1 MNRITIDNYGT
12 VFSQLAEKIQAL
24 EQSGDELVMK
34 TAKDIRTELEEIRQ
48 GGDQLKKDNEVLK
61 IGVVGQVK
69 AGKSSFLNS
78 LFFNGENVLPRA
90 STPMTA
96 GLTVLKY
103 GDTNQFEVEYYNN
116 KEWETFE
123 DNAKYYDQQVQ
134 NQKLQDPSLTD
145 EEAAKLANIDSRIC
159 AAKELVAN
167 CSRSARANI
176 QETSKVDTK
185 DFAGI
190 TDLQDI
196 LEDYVGANGNYTSI
210 VKCLTIK
217 MHDERLKD
225 IEIVDTPGVNDPVL
239 SREQRT
245 REFLRGCHGVFFL
258 SYSGRFFDSTDVN
271 FLTERIGDQGIGT
284 VVLIASKFDSV
295 LQDLGTKYRD
305 DLSSAIEDCQ
315 RTLKK
320 QYRNNITTSN
330 FKGSDPIVD
339 FSSGIGFSI
348 SQKPEGQWDSI
359 EAHVVKQ
366 MKLFYPSYFSSDEDI
381 RNTFYALSQ
390 MDDIREKYLD
400 KTFKDNKDK
409 IIKDKVNAY
418 FLNAGDNIGTKVQ
431 KEKEKL
437 QTNIDALNSGD
448 IESLQQRKDVLGGII
463 VTIKGSLDSILS
475 RATERA
481 EKYQKDILNSFHFD
495 YKIPV
500 TEENETFSRR
510 GTVFSDNIKTFNCT
524 YKTVDINDLLKSA
537 TQKVQKSLQDISQS
551 WENKNRD
558 VLKFIRDSISEIITE
573 NEQKDDSGKVDG
585 RILRNILEEILDGMS
600 NKATIDVQSNV
611 FQLKDALTA
620 RLQGK
625 ELRIELGACEENTAQ
640 NEVRK
645 QAEKLVQ
652 EIREEFE
659 IWSKSI
665 YQAARK
671 SLEQAREDSINVLIS
686 QTREFITRVK
696 DGLAG
701 YLSDLEKDLNDKTAK
716 LQIRSAALNEL
727 NKIEQ
732 EL

>member
-1 MNRITIDNYGT
+1 
-12 VFSQLAEKIQAL
+12 
-24 EQSGDELVMK
+24 
-34 TAKDIRTELEEIRQ
+34 
-48 GGDQLKKDNEVLK
+48 
-61 IGVVGQVK
+61 
-69 AGKSSFLNS
+69 
-78 LFFNGENVLPRA
+78 
-90 STPMTA
+90 
-96 GLTVLKY
+96 
-103 GDTNQFEVEYYNN
+103 
-116 KEWETFE
+116 
-123 DNAKYYDQQVQ
+123 
-134 NQKLQDPSLTD
+134 
-145 EEAAKLANIDSRIC
+145 
-159 AAKELVAN
+159 
-167 CSRSARANI
+167 
-176 QETSKVDTK
+176 
-185 DFAGI
+185 
-190 TDLQDI
+190 
-196 LEDYVGANGNYTSI
+196 
-210 VKCLTIK
+210 
-217 MHDERLKD
+217 
-225 IEIVDTPGVNDPVL
+225 VDTPGVNDPVL

-524 YKTVDINDLLKSA
+524 YKTVDINDLLESA

>member
-190 TDLQDI
+190 TDLQNI

-524 YKTVDINDLLKSA
+524 YKTVDINDLLESA

-640 NEVRK
+640 NKVRK

>member
-190 TDLQDI
+190 TDLQNI

-524 YKTVDINDLLKSA
+524 YKTVDINDLLESA

-611 FQLKDALTA
+611 FRLKDALTA

-640 NEVRK
+640 NKVRK

>member
-524 YKTVDINDLLKSA
+524 YKTVDINDLLESA

>member
-448 IESLQQRKDVLGGII
+448 IESLQQRKYVLGGII

-524 YKTVDINDLLKSA
+524 YKTVDINDLLESA

-625 ELRIELGACEENTAQ
+625 ELRIKLGACEENTAQ

>member
-48 GGDQLKKDNEVLK
+48 GGKKKKKDNEVLK

-190 TDLQDI
+190 TDLQNI

-448 IESLQQRKDVLGGII
+448 IESLQQHKDVLGGII

-524 YKTVDINDLLKSA
+524 YKTVDINDLLESA

-640 NEVRK
+640 NKVRK

>member
-448 IESLQQRKDVLGGII
+448 IESLQQRKEVLEGII

-524 YKTVDINDLLKSA
+524 YKTVDINDLLESA

-573 NEQKDDSGKVDG
+573 NEQKDDLGKVDG

-686 QTREFITRVK
+686 QTREFITRVRT
-696 DGLAG
+696 GLQAT
-701 YLSDLEKDLNDKTAK
+701 SQTWKKT
-716 LQIRSAALNEL
+716 
-727 NKIEQ
+727 
-732 EL
+732 

>member
-12 VFSQLAEKIQAL
+12 VFSQLAEKIQVL

-524 YKTVDINDLLKSA
+524 YKTVDINDLLESA

>member
-448 IESLQQRKDVLGGII
+448 IESLQQRKEVLEGII

-524 YKTVDINDLLKSA
+524 YKTVDINDLLESA

-573 NEQKDDSGKVDG
+573 NEQKDDLGKVDG

>member
-524 YKTVDINDLLKSA
+524 YKTVDINDLLEIA

>member
-12 VFSQLAEKIQAL
+12 VFSQLAEKIQVL

-409 IIKDKVNAY
+409 IIKDKV
-418 FLNAGDNIGTKVQ
+418 
-431 KEKEKL
+431 

-524 YKTVDINDLLKSA
+524 YKTVDINDLLESA

-727 NKIEQ
+727 NKREQ
-732 EL
+732 DLYTPCTDHLSNKN